1 MRIKDLIKIH
11 ENWMEVHKGETF
23 DDEDIYKKI
32 KEEYGVDIKNLNWW
46 RKRKY
51 RIGYEG
57 ASDNNGISETF
68 TTEYVLFKKGL
79 PHIELHLPELHF
91 SMPHLKIPKFN
102 MPHLNLPEF
111 NIKFPNIKLRK
122 INLKFPN
129 VRLPKFNMPHFKS
142 HENHIQPENTL
153 KPDDVVLQPEN
164 FVINQSQVSNMP
176 LDIPVTNK
184 NYYRVTNKVKNR
196 LSIILASAALA
207 TAFAAPWAF
216 IDKVNAEF
224 SSVGTYEQ
232 VDNNKLNY
240 EYILD
245 YTYDDIISDINM
257 GDSLYLNYGTSLYVD
272 SEKNGKEYLIGTG
285 KYRKEGNYEITG
297 FSIVVNGRYATAVT
311 NLTGKNKN
319 VNLGEFVNNYCKRNN
334 LSIDDIEIMLHFGN
348 DYDNTRIGWVPCE
361 KVLGQVIVN
370 KATNFKGTIDNL
382 DANTNY
388 ITLDNGVNI
397 PIKDDNGNYYQA
409 GDIVVGSD
417 GNRYKIGEFN
427 LVETKVNN
435 SINGVSNEIKACKKL
450 SFSVDNISLFEYALF
465 SSLVAAAAASI
476 ISTYKKNK
484 ELSKEPIFDTAN
496 FPYGILMTEK
506 EQNDYISFPDNVGK
520 FFYDEYSELREL
532 YPDQINAL
540 YMAIQT
546 LDSEKYKYSPTDKIR
561 PPKDGRF
568 SVLRIDGSIVDITIP
583 LLEKIEELARRNDV
597 VAKGELQRYKEISYM
612 LIQCDRLLDKYRRKM

>member
-1 MRIKDLIKIH
+1 MRIRDLIKIH

-23 DDEDIYKKI
+23 DDEDTYKKI

-91 SMPHLKIPKFN
+91 SMPHL
-102 MPHLNLPEF
+102 NLPEF

-142 HENHIQPENTL
+142 HENHIQPENVIQTTDTL

-216 IDKVNAEF
+216 VDKVNAEF

-257 GDSLYLNYGTSLYVD
+257 GDSLYLNYGTSLYRD
-272 SEKNGKEYLIGTG
+272 SEKNGKEYIIGTG

-319 VNLGEFVNNYCKRNN
+319 INLGEFVNNYCKRNN
-334 LSIDDIEIMLHFGN
+334 LSVDDIEIMLHFGN

-361 KVLGQVIVN
+361 EVLGQVIVN

-417 GNRYKIGEFN
+417 GNRYKICEFN
-427 LVETKVNN
+427 LVETNVNN
-435 SINGVSNEIKACKKL
+435 SINGVSNETKVCKKL

-465 SSLVAAAAASI
+465 SSLVAATAASI
-476 ISTYKKNK
+476 IATHKKNK

-496 FPYGILMTEK
+496 SPYGILMTEK
-506 EQNDYISFPDNVGK
+506 EQKDYISFPDNVGK

-532 YPDQINAL
+532 DPDQINAL

-546 LDSEKYKYSPTDKIR
+546 LDSEKYKYSPTDKIQ

-568 SVLRIDGSIVDITIP
+568 YVLRIDGSIVDITIP

-597 VAKGELQRYKEISYM
+597 VAKGELKRYKEISYM
-612 LIQCDRLLDKYRRKM
+612 WIQCDRQLEEYRRKM